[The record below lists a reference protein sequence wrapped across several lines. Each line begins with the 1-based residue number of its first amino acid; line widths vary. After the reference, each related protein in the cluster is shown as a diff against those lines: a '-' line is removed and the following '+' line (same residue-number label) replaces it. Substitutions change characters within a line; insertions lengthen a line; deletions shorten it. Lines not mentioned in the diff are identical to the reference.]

1 MDRYYKYLTFGEAV
15 PLLITMA
22 KNKKRKS
29 TASKSQPISPKKYLQ
44 TKVRQLPIH
53 VCYINKDWE
62 ESKLAEVIIARRH
75 TNGNL
80 TFGVYL
86 IDILGMGV
94 RDTIFGFNQPA
105 FELEELLQNLKGE
118 MVSCE
123 YVLAHNLVYGAVDF
137 ALEFD
142 IASHRDWNL
151 TQNILEEDTED
162 IPLMDLEFGVN
173 GKPVFMVGDGED
185 EEYYWDE
192 DEEFEDE
199 DAIDEEDM
207 IRNAQRLVYST
218 IDLAYEKS
226 FPASADARSQQIK
239 DAHQQLT
246 ITEEPDHQIDE
257 EEADALEFLYFELH
271 DLVESEDKSGIKKF
285 RRRISDKIHQYP
297 NQPIFRNYLAN
308 SYFLVGD
315 VAEGDKQ
322 FEQCVKDFPD
332 YLLGRLF
339 HAFQLTQNNKYGK
352 AWEIIEGKSEL
363 QELMPHRKSFHP
375 QEVYVF
381 YAVVILCLLNYENN
395 LEKTFPYY
403 ELILSSEDDPLRWIS
418 VSKAVDAVSK
428 AKADELEK
436 KYNKDLPE
444 IMEELGVIPDFS
456 E

>member
-1 MDRYYKYLTFGEAV
+1 
-15 PLLITMA
+15 MA

-53 VCYINKDWE
+53 ICYINEDWE
-62 ESKLAEVIIARRH
+62 QTKLAEVIVTRKH

-80 TFGVYL
+80 TFGAYL
-86 IDILGMGV
+86 TDILGMGV
-94 RDTIFGFNQPA
+94 KDTMFGFNRTT
-105 FELEELLQNLKGE
+105 FEFEELLLNMGGK
-118 MVSCE
+118 MVTCD

-137 ALEFD
+137 ALEYD
-142 IASHRDWNL
+142 IPSHRDWNL
-151 TQNILEEDTED
+151 TQYILEEDTED
-162 IPLMDLEFGVN
+162 IPLMDLEFGVD
-173 GKPVFMVGDGED
+173 GKPVFLSYDGED
-185 EEYYWDE
+185 EDYSWDE

-207 IRNAQRLVYST
+207 IRNAQKLVYST

-226 FPASADARSQQIK
+226 FPIKPDHRSQQIK
-239 DAHQQLT
+239 DAHMQLI
-246 ITEEPDHQIDE
+246 ITEEPDHEIEE

-271 DLVESEDKSGIKKF
+271 NLVESEDKSGIKKF
-285 RRRISDKIHQYP
+285 RRQISDKIHQYP

-339 HAFQLTQNNKYGK
+339 HAFQLTQNNQYWK

-375 QEVYVF
+375 QEVFVF
-381 YAVVILCLLNYENN
+381 YAVAILCLLNYENN

-428 AKADELEK
+428 AKANALEK
-436 KYNKDLPE
+436 KFNKELPQ
-444 IMEELGVIPDFS
+444 IMEDLGVIPDFS
-456 E
+456 KYS